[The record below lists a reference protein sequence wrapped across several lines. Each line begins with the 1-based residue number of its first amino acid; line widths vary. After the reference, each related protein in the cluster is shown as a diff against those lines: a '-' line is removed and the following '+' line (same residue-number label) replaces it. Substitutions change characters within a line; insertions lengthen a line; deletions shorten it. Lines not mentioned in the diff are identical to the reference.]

1 MAMVTWPYELYSEGH
16 CNIVSFSIISF
27 HFRSP
32 LHYFF
37 PYYGF
42 PGFSRLGF
50 SLPLFQD
57 CFFCRLSFLMRTIFF
72 LHSQEVYYGKKNR
85 LQNVYFTL
93 TARYRW
99 GFQKYFSGEVLLT
112 VVAEG
117 LTLCPLENSASF
129 RLPLQI
135 WLLTVTTVEVGQPC
149 LGCCPESMGTQ
160 VWLLKGDTIR
170 NNPLITDKQF
180 L

>member
-1 MAMVTWPYELYSEGH
+1 MAMVTWPCELYSEGH
-16 CNIVSFSIISF
+16 CNIVSFSIINF

-37 PYYGF
+37 PHYAVGF
-42 PGFSRLGF
+42 PGWVLACHYFKTA
-50 SLPLFQD
+50 
-57 CFFCRLSFLMRTIFF
+57 FFCRLSFLMRTIFF

-112 VVAEG
+112 VVGEG
-117 LTLCPLENSASF
+117 LKLCPLENSASF

-170 NNPLITDKQF
+170 NNPLITDKLF